1 MMTTTMISSLM
12 SGIVS
17 EDGDDGIHIGSTQSD
32 NEIND
37 GSESDSGD
45 DEGGGTDQLIS
56 TRLGVESVIEEE
68 DNFDFEDDSL

>member
-1 MMTTTMISSLM
+1 MTTTMISSLM

-56 TRLGVESVIEEE
+56 TFRLEVESDIEKRTT
-68 DNFDFEDDSL
+68 LMMIQ